1 MRPCFSLVHVPDSVL
16 LAWVPACRAELQVPA
31 WVTRS
36 RHTATQLATWV
47 NASQAD
53 PVLRWGVRLT
63 PLLTLSLT
71 DIRTG
76 LRLTTRGCVH
86 ATLLST
92 GLHVTDQQARLKQ
105 LLYDKVWPANA
116 GKPSPGPA
124 ANAALGRT
132 GFLAPEDDSCQLLGP
147 LPFRAAL
154 MRRFVRDRRRI
165 ALGLGCHLPRSEEER
180 RSQAQ
185 LQWRRLVELQQL
197 QRASDFAM
205 FLLSATHRS
214 AAKILAAEP
223 DVELQPFDYY
233 RMLMQQYRREQDAVQ
248 DGPDRSAL
256 LSEQEAQDEEVR
268 GRGGSSGGGAVP
280 SEAPPSPRT
289 QAHVHEA
296 PSPLPSQSPSRRG
309 QRHNRSSSL
318 LSSSPNLL
326 RSLSLGL
333 RSTSAH
339 AFAAMSKHVAS
350 GSRDATTAPGA
361 VPAPSAPRPALD
373 AHVLLPR
380 RRTTEYGRTS
390 STSSFVFNPSAAPQ
404 GGLHTHPS
412 GSTRFGPNASS
423 QVLPRKSTTATMAQV
438 LTSANNAHLANL
450 IALRRSAATGN
461 LPAGGSSIMGL
472 GLASGIAGRASM
484 RRIPEDARLGSFG
497 SSGTRG
503 LSSGMPSGGLAP
515 GGLVDSLASER
526 TLQSSPS
533 TGSGGGGADR
543 DAGGLG
549 HGGLPAYG
557 SPWTT
562 ASSWKAG
569 QAHPLGRSGSLGRST
584 YAGYATDAPHQT
596 QGGRGAMA
604 WSASYARTPFGVAA
618 AAAAAAAAQAAAA
631 GESDERRRID
641 GVQRDAERKLSFVQA
656 YRHMGK
662 VQFPL
667 GPTQQRVTYVHGM
680 PLTAPCIAALVS
692 KLPGS
697 ASSAPGIYLRT
708 SCTHL
713 LSCVGVHSLGAILH
727 MVVQVSQVCR
737 VGEWVMAAI
746 LLGLHKAIA
755 WCILEYAVAAI

>member
-1 MRPCFSLVHVPDSVL
+1 MS
-16 LAWVPACRAELQVPA
+16 ACRAELQVPA

-63 PLLTLSLT
+63 PLLTLSIT

-76 LRLTTRGCVH
+76 LRLTTRGGVH

-147 LPFRAAL
+147 LPFRASL
-154 MRRFVRDRRRI
+154 VRRFVRDRRRI

-185 LQWRRLVELQQL
+185 LQWRRLLELQQL

-223 DVELQPFDYY
+223 DAELQPFDYY
-233 RMLMQQYRREQDAVQ
+233 RMLMQQYRREQDAVR
-248 DGPDRSAL
+248 DGPDGSAIL
-256 LSEQEAQDEEVR
+256 GEESQEEEER
-268 GRGGSSGGGAVP
+268 GRVGSSGGGAAQ

-289 QAHVHEA
+289 QTHAHET

-350 GSRDATTAPGA
+350 GSRDASTAPGA
-361 VPAPSAPRPALD
+361 VPAPNAPRPALD

-380 RRTTEYGRTS
+380 RRTTDHGRTS
-390 STSSFVFNPSAAPQ
+390 STSSFVSHPSAAPQ
-404 GGLHTHPS
+404 GSLQTHPS
-412 GSTRFGPNASS
+412 GSTRFGPHAS
-423 QVLPRKSTTATMAQV
+423 QVLRRNTTATMAQV

-503 LSSGMPSGGLAP
+503 LSSGMPSGGFGA
-515 GGLVDSLASER
+515 GGLADSVASER
-526 TLQSSPS
+526 TLQSTPS
-533 TGSGGGGADR
+533 TGSAGGGGADR
-543 DAGGLG
+543 DAGGAGGAG

-569 QAHPLGRSGSLGRST
+569 QPHPLGRSGSLGRSA
-584 YAGYATDAPHQT
+584 YDAAQHPHQT
-596 QGGRGAMA
+596 QGGRGGIA

-697 ASSAPGIYLRT
+697 SSSAPGTYLRT
-708 SCTHL
+708 SFTHL
-713 LSCVGVHSLGAILH
+713 VSCVGVHSLGAILH
-727 MVVQVSQVCR
+727 MVVQVSQVRYIR
-737 VGEWVMAAI
+737 VGKWVMATAM
-746 LLGLHKAIA
+746 LRLQNASR
-755 WCILEYAVAAI
+755 WCI